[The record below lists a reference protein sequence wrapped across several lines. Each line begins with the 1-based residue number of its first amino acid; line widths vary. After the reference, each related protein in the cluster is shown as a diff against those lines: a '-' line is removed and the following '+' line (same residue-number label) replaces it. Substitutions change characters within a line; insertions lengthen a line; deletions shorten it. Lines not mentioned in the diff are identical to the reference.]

1 MIWLSL
7 AFGWGL
13 VGIWT
18 GLTLLLLF
26 RLISLLWRVRSGRWA
41 VIGAPQSAPATT

>member
-1 MIWLSL
+1 VWASL

-18 GLTLLLLF
+18 GLLLF
-26 RLISLLWRVRSGRWA
+26 VVLRLVAVLLRVRSGGWA
-41 VIGAPQSAPATT
+41 VAGAVRT

>member
-1 MIWLSL
+1 MPEQAM

-18 GLTLLLLF
+18 GLSLF
-26 RLISLLWRVRSGRWA
+26 MVIRLVSVTARARSGSWA
-41 VIGAPQSAPATT
+41 VPGAVRG